1 VPDTLVVG
9 GGIAGLVAARELARA
24 GHRVTVCEAGNSWG
38 GQLSQHSV
46 AGIVLDA
53 GAESFATRGGVVAT
67 LIDELGLSD
76 DVVSP
81 TGGSAW
87 LYSGERGARRLPASS
102 LFGIPSNPLARD
114 VVASV
119 GLLSALRASVDL
131 LMGSHWRVTAPDEH
145 LTLGALVRGRMGNT
159 LLERLVAPIVEGVY
173 SKHPDDLAV
182 STISPGLL
190 AAIAEHGSLSRAVD
204 TLRATAPAGSLVAG
218 LAGGMHR
225 IVDALLIEL
234 TTLGVSLE
242 LNARV
247 SAVTPHSVQV
257 NGATREGLVVLAT
270 PGLVVS
276 GSAAPV
282 TTTPVTLVTLVLE
295 HPELS
300 RDPRGS
306 GVIVQRG
313 AADGPT
319 TIPAGITAR
328 ALTHSTAK
336 WAWLR
341 EQVSPHE
348 IVRLSYRPVS
358 VAAAATAPA
367 TTAAAAA
374 APATIASAA
383 AAPPTTASAA
393 TSGSPVTSEADLID
407 QARRDA
413 SAILGITITPNQVSA
428 AKVVHWA
435 RAERQAPPE
444 GFVCVG
450 DWVAGTGLASV
461 IAQART
467 VNELLTAT
475 VSAKGSA

>member
-1 VPDTLVVG
+1 LNTFTVPDTLVVG

-24 GHRVTVCEAGNSWG
+24 GHRVAVLEAGNYWG

-46 AGIVLDA
+46 GGSTVTGSSLSGSSTAGISLDA

-67 LIDELGLSD
+67 LIDELGLSAD
-76 DVVSP
+76 IVTP

-87 LYSGERGARRLPASS
+87 LYSGERGARQLPASS

-114 VVASV
+114 VIASV
-119 GLLSALRASVDL
+119 GLLPALRAAVDQ
-131 LMGSHWRVTAPDEH
+131 LMGPRWRSAAPYGE
-145 LTLGALVRGRMGNT
+145 LTLGALVRGRMGNA

-173 SKHPDDLAV
+173 SKHPDELAV
-182 STISPGLL
+182 STISPSLL
-190 AAIAEHGSLSRAVD
+190 TAITEHGSLSRAVG
-204 TLRATAPAGSLVAG
+204 TLRAAAPAGSLVAG

-225 IVDALLIEL
+225 IVAALLAEL
-234 TTLGVSLE
+234 TALGVSLE
-242 LNARV
+242 LNSRV
-247 SAVTPHSVQV
+247 STVTPHSVQV
-257 NGATREGLVVLAT
+257 DGTTRSGDVVLAA
-270 PGLVVS
+270 PGLVS
-276 GSAAPV
+276 PV
-282 TTTPVTLVTLVLE
+282 TTNPATLVTLVLE
-295 HPELS
+295 HPELTS
-300 RDPRGS
+300 DPRGS
-306 GVIVQRG
+306 GVIVQRPAVSPSGNG
-313 AADGPT
+313 AVNPT
-319 TIPAGITAR
+319 AGITAR

-348 IVRLSYRPVS
+348 IVRLSYRPHS
-358 VAAAATAPA
+358 DALATAA
-367 TTAAAAA
+367 DTAEV
-374 APATIASAA
+374 SA
-383 AAPPTTASAA
+383 
-393 TSGSPVTSEADLID
+393 EAELID

-413 SAILGITITPNQVSA
+413 GAILGITITPSQVSA

-461 IAQART
+461 IAHART
-467 VNELLTAT
+467 INELLITN

>member
-24 GHRVTVCEAGNSWG
+24 GHRVTVLEAENSWG
-38 GQLSQHSV
+38 GQLSKHSV
-46 AGIVLDA
+46 AESSGAGNSSAGIILDA

-114 VVASV
+114 VIASV
-119 GLLSALRASVDL
+119 GLLPALRASIDR
-131 LMGSHWRVTAPDEH
+131 LMGSHWRTAAPDEQRRQDD
-145 LTLGALVRGRMGNT
+145 LTLGALVRGRMGNA

-173 SKHPDDLAV
+173 SKHPDELAV

-190 AAIAEHGSLSRAVD
+190 AAIAEHGSLSRAVG
-204 TLRATAPAGSLVAG
+204 TLRAAAPAGSLVAG

-225 IVDALLIEL
+225 IIGALLTEL

-247 SAVTPHSVQV
+247 SAVTPHSVKV
-257 NGATREGLVVLAT
+257 NGETREGLVVLAT

-276 GSAAPV
+276 DSTAPV
-282 TTTPVTLVTLVLE
+282 VTTPVTLVTLVTLVLE
-295 HPELS
+295 HPELAS
-300 RDPRGS
+300 DPRGS
-306 GVIVQRG
+306 GVIVQR
-313 AADGPT
+313 AAEQET
-319 TIPAGITAR
+319 EGIAAR

-348 IVRLSYRPVS
+348 IVRLSYRPLS
-358 VAAAATAPA
+358 ASAAATAAATAPA
-367 TTAAAAA
+367 TTA
-374 APATIASAA
+374 
-383 AAPPTTASAA
+383 
-393 TSGSPVTSEADLID
+393 SPVTSEADLID
-407 QARRDA
+407 QARHDA
-413 SAILGITITPNQVSA
+413 SAILGITIAPNQVSA

-435 RAERQAPPE
+435 RAERQTPPE

-467 VNELLTAT
+467 INELLPTN

>member
-1 VPDTLVVG
+1 MPDTLVVG
-9 GGIAGLVAARELARA
+9 GGIAGLVAARELALA
-24 GHRVTVCEAGNSWG
+24 GHRVTVLEAGNYWG

-46 AGIVLDA
+46 AGSNGADISLDA

-67 LIDELGLSD
+67 LIDELGLSAD
-76 DVVSP
+76 IVTP

-87 LYSGERGARRLPASS
+87 LYSGERGARQLPASS

-114 VVASV
+114 VIASV
-119 GLLSALRASVDL
+119 GLLPALRAAVDQ
-131 LMGSHWRVTAPDEH
+131 LMGPRWRNAAPDGQ

-173 SKHPDDLAV
+173 SKHPDELAV
-182 STISPGLL
+182 STISPNLL
-190 AAIAEHGSLSRAVD
+190 TAIAEHGSLSRAVG
-204 TLRATAPAGSLVAG
+204 TLRAAAPAGSLVAG

-225 IVDALLIEL
+225 IVAALLAEL

-242 LNARV
+242 LNSRV

-257 NGATREGLVVLAT
+257 DGATRSGDVVLAA
-270 PGLVVS
+270 PGLVS
-276 GSAAPV
+276 PMV
-282 TTTPVTLVTLVLE
+282 TTPATLVTLVLE
-295 HPELS
+295 HPELA

-306 GVIVQRG
+306 GVIVQRPAVNPSGNG
-313 AADGPT
+313 AANPT
-319 TIPAGITAR
+319 AGITAR

-341 EQVSPHE
+341 AQVSPHE
-348 IVRLSYRPVS
+348 IVRLSYRPQNDQPAG
-358 VAAAATAPA
+358 AAAATAED
-367 TTAAAAA
+367 TA
-374 APATIASAA
+374 
-383 AAPPTTASAA
+383 
-393 TSGSPVTSEADLID
+393 EAELID

-413 SAILGITITPNQVSA
+413 SAILGITITPSQVSA

-435 RAERQAPPE
+435 RAERQAPSE

-461 IAQART
+461 IAHART
-467 VNELLTAT
+467 VNELLTT
-475 VSAKGSA
+475 NVSAKGSV

>member
-1 VPDTLVVG
+1 
-9 GGIAGLVAARELARA
+9 
-24 GHRVTVCEAGNSWG
+24 
-38 GQLSQHSV
+38 
-46 AGIVLDA
+46 
-53 GAESFATRGGVVAT
+53 
-67 LIDELGLSD
+67 
-76 DVVSP
+76 
-81 TGGSAW
+81 
-87 LYSGERGARRLPASS
+87 
-102 LFGIPSNPLARD
+102 
-114 VVASV
+114 
-119 GLLSALRASVDL
+119 
-131 LMGSHWRVTAPDEH
+131 
-145 LTLGALVRGRMGNT
+145 MGNA

-173 SKHPDDLAV
+173 SKHPDELAV

-190 AAIAEHGSLSRAVD
+190 AAIAEHGSLSRAVG
-204 TLRATAPAGSLVAG
+204 TLRAAAPAGSLVAG

-225 IVDALLIEL
+225 IVGALLTEL

-257 NGATREGLVVLAT
+257 NGETREGLVVLAT

-276 GSAAPV
+276 DSTAPV
-282 TTTPVTLVTLVLE
+282 VTTPVTLVTLVLE
-295 HPELS
+295 HPELAS
-300 RDPRGS
+300 DPRGS

-313 AADGPT
+313 AEQET
-319 TIPAGITAR
+319 EGIAAR

-348 IVRLSYRPVS
+348 IVRLSYRPLS
-358 VAAAATAPA
+358 ASAAATA
-367 TTAAAAA
+367 A
-374 APATIASAA
+374 APASAT
-383 AAPPTTASAA
+383 TTA
-393 TSGSPVTSEADLID
+393 SPVTSEADLID
-407 QARRDA
+407 QARHDA
-413 SAILGITITPNQVSA
+413 SAILGITIAPNQVSA

-435 RAERQAPPE
+435 RAERQVPPQ

-467 VNELLTAT
+467 INELLPTN